1 MLKIERLENHKNL
14 ESVLESKKKIFN
26 LMVKVNGS
34 MNTFHKEIKTLR
46 EIEVLAEDYFISKE
60 EIKVLKEKS
69 FGLNES
75 SVIEKLKN
83 IKNSK
88 IAVSIDFI

>member
-60 EIKVLKEKS
+60 EIKVLKENISKEECV
-69 FGLNES
+69 NIQKE
-75 SVIEKLKN
+75 IELLGGI
-83 IKNSK
+83 IK
-88 IAVSIDFI
+88 IE